1 MQQICFWEVN
11 RRLGIQNDHRLLQ
24 NIQKDL
30 RLIPVLSQINS
41 EFNIL
46 RI

>member
-1 MQQICFWEVN
+1 MQQICFWKAN
-11 RRLGIQNDHRLLQ
+11 KRLGIHDNHRLLR

-30 RLIPVLSQINS
+30 RLTPVLSQINS